1 MELRDIRV
9 GVHKLHPD
17 AFAPMYA
24 TNGSACFDLR
34 ACFPPGN
41 RRMVSYNS
49 RSVDSVIMAYSET
62 EEDLV
67 HIVVPPK
74 DRVLIPTQLI
84 FDIPDG
90 WSMRLHMRS
99 GLAVK
104 AGLTLANGEGVIDS
118 DYTDQVFVAVR
129 NDSDIPIRINHGD
142 RICQGEM
149 VPVVRAMFTPTVKPQ
164 QKANRVGGFGSTGK
178 Q

>member
-9 GVHKLHPD
+9 GVYKLHPD